1 MRTNRIHDHDDREL
15 ERALLINA
23 ATLLALAEELV
34 RDAEFVARL
43 KALKER
49 QEALLKELDEAQ
61 P

>member
-1 MRTNRIHDHDDREL
+1 MHDHDDREL

>member
-34 RDAEFVARL
+34 RDAELAERL
-43 KALKER
+43 KALEDNR
-49 QEALLKELDEAQ
+49 